1 MRATGSSSGC
11 AAPVV
16 SPRLTDVNTDTLAM
30 LFPNVAVT
38 RDIAVRVAVSFLAEQ
53 SDPDSQ
59 RWFWSYH
66 VRIENGSERAVQL
79 LSRSWTIVDGRGTVH
94 EVIGEGVVGEMP
106 LIAPGASFDY
116 VSGCP
121 LDTADGVM
129 SGTYRMVDEDGSA
142 FDVVI
147 PRFQLLSV

>member
-1 MRATGSSSGC
+1 MT
-11 AAPVV
+11 
-16 SPRLTDVNTDTLAM
+16 TDALAM

-38 RDIAVRVAVSFLAEQ
+38 RGIAVRVAVSYLVEQ
-53 SDPDSQ
+53 SDPSNG

-66 VRIENGSERAVQL
+66 VRIENGGQLAVQL
-79 LSRSWTIVDGRGTVH
+79 LSRSWTIVDGQGTVH
-94 EVIGEGVVGEMP
+94 EVVGEGVVGEMP

-121 LDTADGVM
+121 LDTPDGSM
-129 SGTYRMVDEDGSA
+129 SGTYRMVDEDGTA
-142 FDVVI
+142 FDVGI